1 MKNIGLH
8 IRLIDKISNV
18 AKKACRLN
26 IPYFQT
32 FLIDSSK
39 QFTKLT
45 TQDVEQFLYFRP
57 QFKTLFLHASYWINC
72 ASPYKIADKLLE
84 REFYLAE
91 LLQFDY
97 LVIHPG
103 SIAHYQTKSES
114 IKLIAQ
120 RINRILNKFEKVNI
134 LLENV
139 GHAKRSLGGKFKEL
153 RSIYDFI
160 EQQHRVSFC
169 VDTAHAHVYGYNLLE
184 PQEFIEILNQEL
196 ELQKIKLI
204 HLNDTQKEMG
214 SHIDIH
220 TCPGKG
226 KIGKQNLC
234 SILHHPQLEH
244 SLTIIELPKIDEEKE
259 RTVIEELKKW

>member
-18 AKKACRLN
+18 AQKAYRLG

-39 QFTKLT
+39 QFTNLT
-45 TQDVEQFLYFRP
+45 TQDKEQFLLLRP
-57 QFKTLFLHASYWINC
+57 QFKTLFLHGSYWINF
-72 ASPYKIADKLLE
+72 ASPYEIADKLLE

-97 LVIHPG
+97 FVIHPG
-103 SIAHYQTKSES
+103 AIPQHQTKKEG
-114 IKLIAQ
+114 ITFIAK

-139 GHAKRSLGGKFKEL
+139 GHAKRSIGGNFQEL
-153 RSIYDFI
+153 RAIYDLI
-160 EQQHRVSFC
+160 EQQQRVGFC

-184 PQEFIEILNQEL
+184 PEKFIKLLAQEL
-196 ELQKIKLI
+196 YLQKIKLI
-204 HLNDTQKEMG
+204 HLNDTQKEIG

-220 TCPGKG
+220 TFPGKG

-234 SILHHPQLEH
+234 TLLNHPQLKQT
-244 SLTIIELPKIDEEKE
+244 LTITELPKIDEEKE
-259 RTVIEELKKW
+259 QIIIEELKKW